1 MNGSFN
7 AYLLAEKPKLRRWK
21 QHVTMNRNM
30 MLQDDIK
37 EFWGFYLLRGSIVKL
52 SVCSRHEGASFIVVK
67 GLKDARKCS
76 YLGELDSQEE
86 ESDESSEEFEFSAN
100 EDNAS
105 LSVQKVN
112 ITNNYLN
119 PEKMQEFLDQFQQA
133 NVSQRTSMMLK
144 MMRILAEA
152 QDNRVPDQV
161 QTLNFMAQESQDPDP
176 EPAQPMDDHGGLGGE
191 DLFETDDDVYDLI
204 DVGRFDQQDK
214 DGKDKSREETRSSWS
229 SSEEALMACEGLIFN
244 VPLNGGTACTANA
257 SSSTL
262 QSIRTSIE
270 YEVRESGFYYFIF
283 ANENEM
289 TDNFLSARFD
299 LHKTVFDVSRNVKN
313 CTGGTRCELPLTF
326 WSEDH
331 VVLEVPEYQ
340 PPVYHNGTDPCD
352 KEALLRGYSSLQECH
367 QILIAESVCRPRK
380 SMYTLF
386 LLLVPFFIL
395 FCAYI

>member
-7 AYLLAEKPKLRRWK
+7 AYLLKEKPKLKRWK
-21 QHVTMNRNM
+21 QHVTMNRQM

-86 ESDESSEEFEFSAN
+86 ESDEISEEFEFEHHITEATSSIHVDSSTNFSDPTNMQAFFDEFAKAN
-100 EDNAS
+100 TS
-105 LSVQKVN
+105 QK
-112 ITNNYLN
+112 
-119 PEKMQEFLDQFQQA
+119 
-133 NVSQRTSMMLK
+133 TSMMIN
-144 MMRILAEA
+144 MMRILHEA
-152 QDNRVPDQV
+152 HDNKVPDEV
-161 QTLNFMAQESQDPDP
+161 QERNFIAFQQKTTAEDPDP
-176 EPAQPMDDHGGLGGE
+176 DSLLDDVAGGGE
-191 DLFETDDDVYDLI
+191 LFDPVDDVYNLI
-204 DVGRFDQQDK
+204 DVGIFDQQDK

-229 SSEEALMACEGLIFN
+229 SSEEALMACEGLIYN
-244 VPLNGGTACTANA
+244 VPLNGGTRCTANA
-257 SSSTL
+257 SAATL
-262 QSIRTSIE
+262 TSIRTSIE

-283 ANENEM
+283 ANENEL

-340 PPVYHNGTDPCD
+340 NNPDENPCD

-367 QILIAESVCRPRK
+367 QILIAESVCQPRK
-380 SMYTLF
+380 SMYTIF